1 MTRGSGARSLLAPL
15 AVLVLTLLAF
25 TPVVRN
31 GFVDWDDFQCVSE
44 NPHIRSFSG
53 ENLRWMATTGHM
65 AQWQPLGWFLIAAQY
80 AFFADDLAAFARGLH
95 GVSLALHAGIAV
107 LAFFLLRRLTL
118 LARAATSAV
127 TDSAPGIDAACAIG
141 ALFFSLHPMRVEVVA
156 WATAQPYL
164 WAALGCLGCLWFT
177 LNAVETGRAR
187 DRALAIVC
195 FALSLLCKPIGV
207 PLPFVLLLLDAYPL
221 RRFERAASGD
231 TRRIWTEKIP
241 YVLLSVIVM
250 IVTPL
255 VKSSLGSSLPLS
267 AHGLGSRLL
276 QAARGFWFYPWKT
289 LVPASFSPIYELH
302 PPLGL
307 HDLAYLGALAACA
320 ALALFWL
327 WRGRRS
333 AFFTVTLFA
342 YALLIFPL
350 LGFFQSG
357 NQETADRYAY
367 LPALAFSFLVS
378 AGVAALFARRPAW
391 RARAQA
397 GASPSLA
404 SHAPTLMVAGIV
416 LVALGVLSF
425 RLCAVWRD
433 TASLWTHAAAVQP
446 GSSIAQNGYAF
457 VLLEQGRTNEAIERT
472 REAIRIMP
480 QNEKAHRNLWT
491 ALRAEGRTEGL
502 IAALQ
507 DAQGIFPRQADIP
520 FFLGNALARDRDF
533 DRAAAA
539 FEQALAIDPARVPA
553 LVALASVLQESGQAE
568 RAIDIARRALDL
580 DPRQTGV
587 RLTLARALH
596 DSGRN
601 DEAVRE
607 LGALL
612 LLEPGNG
619 TARRLHGEWGAES

>member
-1 MTRGSGARSLLAPL
+1 MAHGSGPRAFLAPL

-53 ENLRWMATTGHM
+53 ENLHWMATTGHM

-80 AFFADDLAAFARGLH
+80 AFFADNMAAFARGLH

-107 LAFFLLRRLTL
+107 LAFFLLRRLTR
-118 LARAATSAV
+118 LARAAASAV

-156 WATAQPYL
+156 WATGQPYL

-187 DRALAIVC
+187 DRALAIAC

-221 RRFERAASGD
+221 RRFARAASGD
-231 TRRIWTEKIP
+231 ARAIWIEKIP

-302 PPLGL
+302 PPLRL
-307 HDLAYLGALAACA
+307 LDFAYLGALAACA

-333 AFFTVTLFA
+333 AFFTVTLLA

-367 LPALAFSFLVS
+367 LPALTFSFPVS
-378 AGVAALFARRPAW
+378 AGLAALLARRPAW
-391 RARAQA
+391 RAR
-397 GASPSLA
+397 SLA
-404 SHAPTLMVAGIV
+404 VAGIV
-416 LVALGVLSF
+416 LVGLGVLSF

-457 VLLEQGRTNEAIERT
+457 VLLEEGRTNEAIART

-480 QNEKAHRNLWT
+480 RNEKAHRNLWT
-491 ALRAEGRTEGL
+491 ALRAEGRTEEL

-520 FFLGNALARDRDF
+520 FFLGNAYARDRDF
-533 DRAAAA
+533 DRAAAG

-568 RAIDIARRALDL
+568 RAIDIARRTLDL
-580 DPRQTGV
+580 DPRQTAA

-612 LLEPGNG
+612 LQEPGNAM
-619 TARRLHGEWGAES
+619 ARRLYGEWRAGS